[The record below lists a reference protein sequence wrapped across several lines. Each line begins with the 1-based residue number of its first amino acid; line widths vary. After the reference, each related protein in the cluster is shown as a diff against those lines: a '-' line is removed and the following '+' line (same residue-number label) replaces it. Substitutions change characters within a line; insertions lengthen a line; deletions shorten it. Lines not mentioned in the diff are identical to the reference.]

1 MKSVTVQPR
10 SHDTRLARTPA
21 LRSGPEPPAGA
32 AAVRRD
38 DATMQTP
45 LAPQLARA
53 VRERAGGPLLQ
64 RFALLASDDLN
75 YPERKRRRQGRTPK
89 VAADDTNYF
98 IHQYKGDDNSWFDDQ
113 GNVNLVRTAKADL
126 LVADTGEIAI
136 GAPSHGEAKTFWA
149 TEGVIDAGNAAL
161 HGGVTLRRKERYLLL
176 QEPGPRLYEV
186 QPQVRKATGGKRWGL
201 GVRTPQ
207 NCNDMASWVGSAP
220 KLAGQVNDDS
230 VKVQMAIA
238 VDGVSSQKLER
249 KLLAFR
255 DQAFQTI
262 PPLAPG
268 ASEQDKAQRKAAMD
282 AKAAAKKEYFRI
294 EDLVVDKFMRFGR
307 DPKKRKRMIAALHK
321 RGINERMDPL
331 VGEVIGIYSTG
342 DTIDQQAAD
351 DAGVDPFPYHW
362 GTVVARSGDDYVTLE
377 NYARRDPKVPADNT
391 ADPLYFFRMYNTR
404 KPGQTWHSAQ
414 LATPGIIGA
423 VPLSFRWVEPT

>member
-1 MKSVTVQPR
+1 MHR
-10 SHDTRLARTPA
+10 ADT
-21 LRSGPEPPAGA
+21 
-32 AAVRRD
+32 
-38 DATMQTP
+38 TMQTP

-53 VRERAGGPLLQ
+53 VSERPGGPLLQ

-75 YPERKRRRQGRTPK
+75 YPERKRRRAGKTPK
-89 VAADDTNYF
+89 VAADDANYF
-98 IHQYKGDDNSWFDDQ
+98 IHQRKGDDGSWFDDQ

-126 LVADTGEIAI
+126 LVADSGEMAI
-136 GAPSHGEAKTFWA
+136 GSPRYGEAKTFWA
-149 TEGVIDAGNAAL
+149 TADVIDAGNAAL
-161 HGGVTLRRKERYLLL
+161 KGRVKLSRRERYLLL
-176 QEPGPRLYEV
+176 QEPGPRLYQV
-186 QPQVRKATGGKRWGL
+186 QPIMDNLSGRGHKRGL
-201 GVRTPQ
+201 NVRTPQ
-207 NCNDMASWVGSAP
+207 NCNDMASWIGAAP
-220 KLAGQVNDDS
+220 SLAGQVNDDS

-238 VDGVSSQKLER
+238 VDGVSGQKLER

-262 PPLAPG
+262 PPLPPA
-268 ASEQDKAQRKAAMD
+268 ASDEDKAQRKVAME

-307 DPKKRKRMIAALHK
+307 DKAKRKRMIAALHK

-331 VGEVIGIYSTG
+331 IGEVIGIYSTG
-342 DTIDQQAAD
+342 DAVDQQAAD

-377 NYARRDPKVPADNT
+377 NYARRDPKMPVDNT

-414 LATPGIIGA
+414 LATPGIIGE
-423 VPLSFRWVEPT
+423 VPLSFRWVEGNG